1 MKFAI
6 DNKYLAAVHLP
17 SYAAARNLKRDLGI
31 GGGKVIVTN
40 FGVDDISDEMAS
52 YPFGEKCE
60 YVFSIGRSNRDFD
73 FLVRAWS
80 QPCLKD
86 ELLIIAA
93 DQWKPSLPLPPNVI
107 HMDNL
112 HGKES
117 LAYLYHAKATVIPID
132 DGEVASGDT
141 VLLHSMSFS
150 RPIIITSPSTL
161 AEMYVDDGKTG
172 VVLLKDEESFAAE
185 VKRLLD
191 DNERRAALGKAA
203 RENFLS
209 CYSQYALGVNM
220 GARIKEMFHFQ

>member
-31 GGGKVIVTN
+31 GEEKVIVTN

-52 YPFGEKCE
+52 YPFGEKRE

-93 DQWKPSLPLPPNVI
+93 DQWKPSQPLPPNVI
-107 HMDNL
+107 HLDNL

-117 LAYLYHAKATVIPID
+117 LAYQYHAKATVIPID

-161 AEMYVDDGKTG
+161 AEMYVDNGKTG
-172 VVLLKDEESFAAE
+172 IVLPKDEKRFAAE
-185 VKRLLD
+185 VKGLLD
-191 DNERRAALGKAA
+191 DGERMTALGKAA
-203 RENFLS
+203 RKKFLN

-220 GARIKEMFHFQ
+220 GTRIKEMFHFQ